1 VNVTNRSSSGGLGIS
16 LTQYAWCECAWAA
29 WPCQAPRRPSRPP
42 INRNSGIDPVLA
54 RTSVRDLRRLFLTIS
69 LVTGLC
75 PLGSPMLV
83 CAADQERGRR
93 HSLIHRPATGTMP
106 QTTSKQGTITAGTD
120 NQRPQILEPPSPSH
134 APSSS
139 APTTSS
145 PHRKLTNRPEIA
157 TVTPVPSPP
166 TTPSFATKPKTAGPA
181 TSRQTN
187 TTAGTPV
194 VSQGTTLKP
203 SSSFQGLA
211 STSVA
216 PATVRPLSAS
226 LVSAPNSST
235 SSLSS
240 TSSGTA
246 TPLVASGSRSA
257 ANLLQNP
264 AIASLLQPP
273 APIVTYPPASQ
284 SPAPTL
290 PPSTPPLSTSPPA
303 PPAPTTGS
311 AILTWSSNREPDLAG

>member
-1 VNVTNRSSSGGLGIS
+1 
-16 LTQYAWCECAWAA
+16 
-29 WPCQAPRRPSRPP
+29 
-42 INRNSGIDPVLA
+42 
-54 RTSVRDLRRLFLTIS
+54 
-69 LVTGLC
+69 
-75 PLGSPMLV
+75 MLV

-145 PHRKLTNRPEIA
+145 PHRKLTNRPEID
-157 TVTPVPSPP
+157 TVAPIPSPP
-166 TTPSFATKPKTAGPA
+166 ATPSFATNPKTAGPA
-181 TSRQTN
+181 TSPQTN

-235 SSLSS
+235 NSLSS

-273 APIVTYPPASQ
+273 APIGTSPPASQ

-303 PPAPTTGS
+303 SPAPTTGS
-311 AILTWSSNREPDLAG
+311 AILTWSSNREPDLAGYKVYVGTQSGLYAIPSSPFTVGTVISYMLANLPSGQTYFFAPSTYNSAGYESPLSAEVSKSIS

>member
-1 VNVTNRSSSGGLGIS
+1 
-16 LTQYAWCECAWAA
+16 
-29 WPCQAPRRPSRPP
+29 
-42 INRNSGIDPVLA
+42 
-54 RTSVRDLRRLFLTIS
+54 
-69 LVTGLC
+69 
-75 PLGSPMLV
+75 MLV
-83 CAADQERGRR
+83 CAADQESGRR

-106 QTTSKQGTITAGTD
+106 QITSKQSTIAAGTD
-120 NQRPQILEPPSPSH
+120 NQRSQISEPPSPSH

-145 PHRKLTNRPEIA
+145 RHRKLTKRPEIA
-157 TVTPVPSPP
+157 TVTPIPSPP
-166 TTPSFATKPKTAGPA
+166 TTPSFATKPKTAGSA
-181 TSRQTN
+181 TSPQTN

-203 SSSFQGLA
+203 SSTFQGLT

-246 TPLVASGSRSA
+246 TPLVTSGSRSA

-273 APIVTYPPASQ
+273 APIVTSPPASQ

-290 PPSTPPLSTSPPA
+290 PPSTPPPSTS

-311 AILTWSSNREPDLAG
+311 AILTWSSNREPDLGGYKVYVGTQSGLYAFPGSPFILGRVITYTIPNLPPGQTYFFALSAYNSAGYESPLSAEVSKSIY

>member
-1 VNVTNRSSSGGLGIS
+1 
-16 LTQYAWCECAWAA
+16 
-29 WPCQAPRRPSRPP
+29 
-42 INRNSGIDPVLA
+42 
-54 RTSVRDLRRLFLTIS
+54 
-69 LVTGLC
+69 
-75 PLGSPMLV
+75 MLV
-83 CAADQERGRR
+83 WAADQESGRR

-106 QTTSKQGTITAGTD
+106 QITPKQSTIAAGTD
-120 NQRPQILEPPSPSH
+120 NQRSQILDSPVRPQAPSP
-134 APSSS
+134 S
-139 APTTSS
+139 APTTRA
-145 PHRKLTNRPEIA
+145 PHRKLAKRPEIA
-157 TVTPVPSPP
+157 TVTPIPSPP

-181 TSRQTN
+181 SSPQTN

-203 SSSFQGLA
+203 SSTVQGLA

-226 LVSAPNSST
+226 LVSAPNSRT

-246 TPLVASGSRSA
+246 TPLLASGSRSA

-273 APIVTYPPASQ
+273 APIVTSPPASQ

-290 PPSTPPLSTSPPA
+290 PPSTPPPSTSPPA
-303 PPAPTTGS
+303 PPTPTTGS
-311 AILTWSSNREPDLAG
+311 AILTWSSNREPDLAGYKVYVGTQSGLYAFPGSPFTVGTVISYTLANLPSGQTYFFALSAYNNAGYESSLSAEVSKSIY